1 MSGQSPQ
8 TEAEATSETRRR
20 TPWLRRALYIAYPAA
35 YIRDRAYIP
44 LPRGKRL
51 YLRHSLYQTDTRI
64 GSGLL
69 REMIRASASSHPCP
83 NCGTPLVQPAQSV
96 TADTGSEN
104 NTADASAALTCPTCG
119 FSTAAPDS
127 LPDSRASAVAQR
139 AYKMSGIYAWAAI
152 GSLFGGSCLG
162 LLTHNLLTLV
172 AALMLGASAAAQ
184 AAFYRYRGW
193 QYATKHLFCAHP
205 PLGAWITWEKR
216 NCLGSGTMPVSAP
229 RTATPVVSHVIQD
242 DQNSDN
248 HEQNSER

>member
-1 MSGQSPQ
+1 MNEQSPQ
-8 TEAEATSETRRR
+8 PETKLQPTTETRRR

-69 REMIRASASSHPCP
+69 REMIRSSASSHPCP

-96 TADTGSEN
+96 TADTTDTGSEN
-104 NTADASAALTCPTCG
+104 NTTDASAALTCPTCG
-119 FSTAAPDS
+119 FSTTAPNS
-127 LPDSRASAVAQR
+127 LPDGRASAVAQR
-139 AYKMSGIYAWAAI
+139 AYTMSGIYAWAAI

-184 AAFYRYRGW
+184 TAFYRYRGW
-193 QYATKHLFCAHP
+193 QYTTKHLFCSRP
-205 PLGAWITWEKR
+205 PLGAWITWEKQ
-216 NCLGSGTMPVSAP
+216 NFLGTK
-229 RTATPVVSHVIQD
+229 I
-242 DQNSDN
+242 
-248 HEQNSER
+248 